1 VEVPETGFPSASR
14 EDELVVWERPYAHL
28 GTTVG
33 PWWSRLALPA
43 VVSVDARPGIGIG
56 IGIGPSLGAFD
67 PGEWWDPIL
76 PEASVNLTSVL
87 ANFTNFTNVTGEGAL
102 SGGVEIEDLLETF

>member
-43 VVSVDARPGIGIG
+43 VVSVDARP
-56 IGIGPSLGAFD
+56 SLGAFDFD

-76 PEASVNLTSVL
+76 PEASFNLTSVL
-87 ANFTNFTNVTGEGAL
+87 ANFTNVTNVTGGGAL
-102 SGGVEIEDLLETF
+102 SGGVEIEELLETF